1 MSSDNELSSS
11 KLYEEAYDLMLND
24 QFDQAL
30 EVRVYFNVL
39 PLEIRFDSIRR
50 ILPIDLLIGDR
61 EMRQERQEHIVQL
74 LHRTIAGLLEA
85 QQEPGGTDRCRSRV
99 RSK

>member
-30 EVRVYFNVL
+30 EVRV
-39 PLEIRFDSIRR
+39 
-50 ILPIDLLIGDR
+50 LL
-61 EMRQERQEHIVQL
+61 
-74 LHRTIAGLLEA
+74 
-85 QQEPGGTDRCRSRV
+85 
-99 RSK
+99 

>member
-39 PLEIRFDSIRR
+39 LLEIRFDSIR
-50 ILPIDLLIGDR
+50 
-61 EMRQERQEHIVQL
+61 
-74 LHRTIAGLLEA
+74 
-85 QQEPGGTDRCRSRV
+85 
-99 RSK
+99 